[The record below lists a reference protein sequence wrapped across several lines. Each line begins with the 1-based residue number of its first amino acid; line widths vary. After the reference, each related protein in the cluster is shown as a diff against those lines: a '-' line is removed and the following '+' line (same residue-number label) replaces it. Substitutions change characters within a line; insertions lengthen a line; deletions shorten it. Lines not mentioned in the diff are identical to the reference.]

1 MPEFFDGENQ
11 DAVEWIQAF
20 NRIAKL
26 NEWTDKQKILY
37 MEISMKNRGLEW
49 LETYEPPVTGDSYD
63 ARYQS
68 FTNYF
73 GKNAV
78 VLQAEF
84 LKCAQN
90 PNESSKLYAE
100 RFIKLTRCAG
110 TSMNEKEKAMKF
122 TIGLLPRLRKEV
134 LRHAPSSVAAALQL
148 CEANELADAFD
159 QIDITSDNNT
169 VLTLNNIDRV
179 KDNNKVNNNNNNNNK
194 NLTLNK
200 PANQPPKP
208 DPLKNI
214 DEKLDKVVNVMTEN
228 TRTIGQLT
236 VTLQDTYLQSTAK
249 PRARIDQQYAL
260 PTAQQNLNNN
270 RSSYYGR
277 PGIWCNFCQRHTL
290 SHGTEGCFSNPNNPN
305 YQNRLGNAASAP
317 AQASVQYSSQQD
329 VRVQPAILKPNNQ
342 QSSIQVSQQPLPV
355 QTMSTELRT
364 QAPPSNTG
372 NTSQLRHM
380 GTITVTKDDR
390 FTQAGGRLFTAEG
403 SIAGINIDKVLIDT
417 GAAVSA
423 ISLSYFKKLPH
434 DIRTKVNRDHSTKIM
449 TANKKQMEIVGNINL
464 DIQLGSA

>member
-1 MPEFFDGENQ
+1 MSKPTTRAQSQSAAVETADDRAEEFAEQVKQVRETVTEAVEQVRTNVTDTVRQVSANRVMPEFFDGENQ

-100 RFIKLTRCAG
+100 RFIKLARRAG

-179 KDNNKVNNNNNNNNK
+179 KDNNKVNNK
-194 NLTLNK
+194 
-200 PANQPPKP
+200 
-208 DPLKNI
+208 
-214 DEKLDKVVNVMTEN
+214 
-228 TRTIGQLT
+228 
-236 VTLQDTYLQSTAK
+236 
-249 PRARIDQQYAL
+249 
-260 PTAQQNLNNN
+260 
-270 RSSYYGR
+270 
-277 PGIWCNFCQRHTL
+277 
-290 SHGTEGCFSNPNNPN
+290 
-305 YQNRLGNAASAP
+305 
-317 AQASVQYSSQQD
+317 
-329 VRVQPAILKPNNQ
+329 
-342 QSSIQVSQQPLPV
+342 
-355 QTMSTELRT
+355 
-364 QAPPSNTG
+364 
-372 NTSQLRHM
+372 
-380 GTITVTKDDR
+380 
-390 FTQAGGRLFTAEG
+390 
-403 SIAGINIDKVLIDT
+403 
-417 GAAVSA
+417 
-423 ISLSYFKKLPH
+423 
-434 DIRTKVNRDHSTKIM
+434 
-449 TANKKQMEIVGNINL
+449 
-464 DIQLGSA
+464 